1 LTSNEKSEIDNI
13 IYYITKLSEKN
24 EICLIF
30 DNVEYF
36 DKKSMV
42 FLYNIIALNLKENI
56 SKILIVLDQ
65 TKGFGETILNIE
77 LLEQLPQIQLFPLT
91 DKDLSDF
98 LDSNDYSIG
107 REIPIKYLL
116 QLKGD
121 IRKLSEYYIQK
132 LNYLSQNNINIK
144 RLLYMLV
151 LLDEDV
157 SFSNLAI
164 FLSDIPITEICEE
177 VEILKNNLFI
187 EWHETKNNIVYT
199 VPTFIKTAIRQE
211 IPLYLSLNR
220 FEIYTRQIEQ
230 YSPLDYVLK
239 FWLYNKAGDLNN
251 AYANA
256 ILAYCSIARGESSC
270 TNRELVS
277 FDSFLQNSLYDNFY
291 KVLSKAYRLY
301 NTNEYEKCYTL
312 VNDYLIDNHF
322 IEKESVFFYIY
333 IPEYIYEMI
342 FLRGMCIGRLPDCNE
357 KLIRNQQRL
366 LEHLI
371 EIINIST
378 KNSEFIIKLREQ
390 KLLLK
395 TYISI
400 QTKKDQKEIYD
411 EYFSICIQY
420 QSYIRESTIRTRE
433 KWEIRYA
440 SFL

>member
-1 LTSNEKSEIDNI
+1 MLYEFQKMTLNTILKNFEKQKTLVLLGEKDCGKSYLAKELQNYLVDISTIYFLGLPSLEYTEFGCFPQNLLDGFNKKLSKRLYSDSVKKDIAATVSNLFFISVENTLESFLTSNEKSEIDNI

-277 FDSFLQNSLYDNFY
+277 FDSFLQNSLYDNF
-291 KVLSKAYRLY
+291 
-301 NTNEYEKCYTL
+301 
-312 VNDYLIDNHF
+312 
-322 IEKESVFFYIY
+322 
-333 IPEYIYEMI
+333 
-342 FLRGMCIGRLPDCNE
+342 
-357 KLIRNQQRL
+357 
-366 LEHLI
+366 
-371 EIINIST
+371 
-378 KNSEFIIKLREQ
+378 
-390 KLLLK
+390 
-395 TYISI
+395 
-400 QTKKDQKEIYD
+400 
-411 EYFSICIQY
+411 
-420 QSYIRESTIRTRE
+420 
-433 KWEIRYA
+433 
-440 SFL
+440 